1 MTAPRPVDPSGAS
14 PRRTVR
20 AGMARWWPRL
30 RVVAGL
36 LVLGAVLWR
45 LGAGPFLAGV
55 GAIDGPAA
63 VAALAV
69 GAVTTVCSA
78 WRWRVIAGRL
88 GVGLPLRSA
97 VAAYYGSQLLNATL
111 PGGVLGDVHRAVR
124 HGRASDAPGRGM
136 RSVAWE
142 RAAGPVV
149 HLAITALALIVLPL
163 PWAGPD
169 PAVTG
174 PTGGAVGGPVQGI
187 GIAAGVL
194 AGSVAVLAGVA
205 IMLQRTGRTVRG
217 WRSPRLGAPRV
228 EGSGPGAGPASG
240 PVAAALAA
248 VAVAGADL
256 RVALL
261 ARSAWPQVL
270 AASVIVVLGHALT
283 FVLAI
288 RITGGTAPVAQLWP
302 VAMVVLAAMLLPVNV
317 GGWGPREG
325 VAAGLFAAAGWGAA
339 QGVAAATAFGVL
351 SLIATLPGLVVLL
364 AGPVRRVF
372 GRRVFG
378 RRAAEAVHPV
388 A

>member
-1 MTAPRPVDPSGAS
+1 MTTAPPPHRGG
-14 PRRTVR
+14 R
-20 AGMARWWPRL
+20 AAATWWPRL
-30 RVVAGL
+30 RLLAGL
-36 LVLGAVLWR
+36 LVLGVVLGR
-45 LGAGPFLAGV
+45 LGAGPFLTGV
-55 GAIDGPAA
+55 AA
-63 VAALAV
+63 VDGRAAAAALAI

-111 PGGVLGDVHRAVR
+111 PGGVVGDLHRAVR

-149 HLAITALALIVLPL
+149 HLALTALLLLTLPL
-163 PWAGPD
+163 PWAG
-169 PAVTG
+169 TG
-174 PTGGAVGGPVQGI
+174 PALIEGPGSVVAGFGLAVGVT
-187 GIAAGVL
+187 AG
-194 AGSVAVLAGVA
+194 AIAVLAGAVHA
-205 IMLQRTGRTVRG
+205 VRRTRGTRRTGRTGRT
-217 WRSPRLGAPRV
+217 
-228 EGSGPGAGPASG
+228 GPGSHRIGRAAPVAGGPHRA

-261 ARSAWPQVL
+261 ARTAWPQVL
-270 AASVIVVLGHALT
+270 AASVVVVLGHALT

-288 RITGGTAPVAQLWP
+288 RITGGTAPVAELWP

-364 AGPVRRVF
+364 ARPVRRGF
-372 GRRVFG
+372 GRRPAG
-378 RRAAEAVHPV
+378 AVHPG